1 MLTVNQVAAGRKN
14 RLYYE
19 IDGSQKA
26 LAWES
31 ERPNELW
38 IGRRDQAN
46 QMLLKD
52 PSLLDEETRKIV
64 SFPGGHNEGF
74 PDTSKQLF
82 KEVYSAILD
91 PKAPRSYPGFKDG
104 TREFIGYFSLCPITF
119 MNTSTRY
126 GSN

>member
-1 MLTVNQVAAGRKN
+1 VLTVNQVAAGRKN

-104 TREFIGYFSLCPITF
+104 TREVILGENILESAKT
-119 MNTSTRY
+119 NQWVEVK
-126 GSN
+126 